1 MPSDRPAAE
10 SQGAVAA
17 SRPKRQR
24 LDLLLVERG
33 LAPSREKAQA
43 MILAGEVMVDGQKA
57 LKAGQNIPPTAQLQ
71 VANKPAYVS
80 RGGWKMEGALRAFAL
95 DPAGMVCLD
104 VGASTGGFTDCL
116 LQHGAAKVYAID
128 VGHNQLDWRIRQDPR
143 VLVHEGVNARYLS
156 GSIIPE
162 PVDLIV
168 ADVSFISIRLIL
180 PVLPPLLKQD
190 GRMVLLVKPQF
201 EVGKGQ
207 VGKGGIVSDPVLH
220 AEVCEKVEAAVQSL
234 GFRTR
239 IAESPIL
246 GAEGNKEFLLF
257 AERMP

>member
-1 MPSDRPAAE
+1 MAEENPGAAAPPNPPA
-10 SQGAVAA
+10 
-17 SRPKRQR
+17 RPKRQR
-24 LDLLLVERG
+24 LDVVLVERG
-33 LAPSREKAQA
+33 LARSREKAQA

-57 LKAGQNIPPTAQLQ
+57 LKAGQPVTATARLQ
-71 VANKPAYVS
+71 VEDKPAYVG
-80 RGGWKMEGALRAFAL
+80 RGGWKMEGALRAFGI

-143 VLVHEGVNARYLS
+143 VVAHEGVNARYLS
-156 GSIIPE
+156 SEIVLE

-168 ADVSFISIRLIL
+168 ADLSFISILLIL
-180 PVLPPLLKQD
+180 PVLPPLLKGD

-220 AEVCEKVEAAVQSL
+220 AEVCAKVEAAVQAL

-239 IAESPIL
+239 LADSPIT

-257 AERMP
+257 AEHTL